1 MAAPAPPTGER
12 ILPGT
17 HVLIRLP
24 SGAPRVI
31 RILPDTTISLG
42 KFGAFPANALIHRPY
57 NLTFDILDAPA
68 TGLRVVSAAEV
79 TRDILGGDAEAE
91 LEAGGH
97 YELEYEDA
105 EGGDQVMRTNRE
117 TVDDPLAQ
125 KMSWVE
131 IEELKKQGT
140 GSGRVLYYYYVSTVP
155 KKKLTGYDIY
165 LGPGAETALISL
177 GTPPKDPLRTTEIH
191 PPQNKKVSPSLH
203 RSPADRPGPY
213 KLPSGMQGAGKDAGS
228 PRRDPRAHALPC

>member
-1 MAAPAPPTGER
+1 MATPAPPTGER

-68 TGLRVVSAAEV
+68 AGLRVVSAAEV

-105 EGGDQVMRTNRE
+105 DGGDQVMRTNRE

-140 GSGRVLYYYYVSTVP
+140 GSGRVVLC
-155 KKKLTGYDIY
+155 IH
-165 LGPGAETALISL
+165 SL
-177 GTPPKDPLRTTEIH
+177 AYGF
-191 PPQNKKVSPSLH
+191 N
-203 RSPADRPGPY
+203 
-213 KLPSGMQGAGKDAGS
+213 
-228 PRRDPRAHALPC
+228 